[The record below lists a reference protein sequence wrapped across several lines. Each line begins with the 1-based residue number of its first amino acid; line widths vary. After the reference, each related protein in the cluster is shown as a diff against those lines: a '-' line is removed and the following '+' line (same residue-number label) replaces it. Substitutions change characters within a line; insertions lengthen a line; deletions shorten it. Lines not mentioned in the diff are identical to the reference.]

1 MKDNHRSGR
10 LDEHIGH
17 KVIIF
22 FYDGMKAEGVLG
34 YSEKLDLMHGRPAG
48 RYFLQRPQ
56 GDVVFR
62 KTHVEKILVPG
73 GELF

>member
-10 LDEHIGH
+10 LDEHIGQ
-17 KVIIF
+17 KVIIC
-22 FYDGMKAEGVLG
+22 FYDGTRAEGVLG
-34 YSEKLDLMHGRPAG
+34 YSEKLDLMHGHPAG
-48 RYFLQRPQ
+48 RYFLQRPE

-62 KTHVEKILVPG
+62 KTNVNYILVPG

>member
-10 LDEHIGH
+10 LDEHVGH
-17 KVIIF
+17 KVIIV

-34 YSEKLDLMHGRPAG
+34 YSEKLDSMHGRPAG

-56 GDVVFR
+56 GDFVFR
-62 KTHVEKILVPG
+62 KTHVKNIFSPG
-73 GELF
+73 GALL